1 MQNKSPVAKLLGA
14 IPNRLQLAGGWIDQP
29 FVSRHNPKPPGS
41 MVVVQIE
48 PDFRPMDR
56 SGIASGTRA
65 IAMKFGRANCPTVR
79 RKIWRANF
87 TKPKTKARPNRAV
100 RRT

>member
-1 MQNKSPVAKLLGA
+1 MKTCRRVAKLLGA

-56 SGIASGTRA
+56 PASPAARA
-65 IAMKFGRANCPTVR
+65 PLR
-79 RKIWRANF
+79 
-87 TKPKTKARPNRAV
+87 
-100 RRT
+100 

>member
-1 MQNKSPVAKLLGA
+1 MRNKVSPVTRLLGP

-29 FVSRHNPKPPGS
+29 FVSQHNTKPPGS

-65 IAMKFGRANCPTVR
+65 IAMSLWKGKLPYRPLAAFGSRTVR
-79 RKIWRANF
+79 GRKQRQG
-87 TKPKTKARPNRAV
+87 
-100 RRT
+100 